1 MRYDYHR
8 NRMIDGSPG
17 VNAIATRFRRAGI
30 LLRAG
35 RWTEDDC
42 QDFVLRDFPFHRRI
56 ASANYHPDTQ
66 SDPTKTLNR

>member
-42 QDFVLRDFPFHRRI
+42 QDFVLRDFPFYRRI
-56 ASANYHPDTQ
+56 ASAHYRPDKHPEL
-66 SDPTKTLNR
+66 PTTLNR